1 MYTRILYLS
10 FQFIWNLKRKYDLYK
25 KLFTKL
31 KKNNLKKYEEIND
44 ARNTNTC
51 M

>member
-1 MYTRILYLS
+1 MYILFVFLVYLE
-10 FQFIWNLKRKYDLYK
+10 FKKIDDLYK
-25 KLFTKL
+25 KLFIKL

-44 ARNTNTC
+44 VCNINIC